1 MTPGARIAAAIAVLD
16 EVLSGAP
23 AEKVLTTWA
32 RRNRYA
38 GSGDRAAIRDH
49 VYDALRC
56 RRSFA
61 WLGGAETGRGLML
74 GAQRASGTDPSTL
87 FTGEGYAPAPVG
99 TEETGQDL
107 SDAPDAVRLD
117 MPDWLMGPLSD
128 SLGERT
134 EPALA
139 VLRTRAPVFLRVN
152 IARAD
157 REDVCAMLAAD
168 GIETVP
174 QPLADT
180 ALEVTTNPRRVAQSR
195 AYLDGLV
202 ELQDASSQAA
212 CAAVPLEPGARV
224 LDYCAG
230 GGGKSLALAARGAR
244 VTAHDSD
251 PRRMRDLPV
260 RAERA
265 GAAIVTE
272 TTIADADR
280 FDVVLCD
287 VPCTGSGTWRRT
299 PEAKW
304 LLTPERLDDLCR
316 TQAEI
321 LATAARHV
329 KPGGTLVYMTCSL
342 LTAEN
347 SARIEEFLAASK
359 GWTLTLSRRFSP
371 EDGGDGFFV
380 AVMDAPST

>member
-74 GAQRASGTDPSTL
+74 GAQRASGTDPSSL

-99 TEETGQDL
+99 AEEAGQDL
-107 SDAPDAVRLD
+107 SNAPDAVRLD

-128 SLGERT
+128 SLGDRT

-157 REDVCAMLAAD
+157 REDVRAMLAAD
-168 GIETVP
+168 GIETAP
-174 QPLADT
+174 HPLADT
-180 ALEVTTNPRRVAQSR
+180 ALEVTSNPRRVAQSR

-230 GGGKSLALAARGAR
+230 GGGKALALAARGAR

-272 TTIADADR
+272 ETIADADR

-329 KPGGTLVYMTCSL
+329 KPGGTLVYMTCSM

-347 SARIEEFLAASK
+347 SAQIEEFLAASK

>member
-1 MTPGARIAAAIAVLD
+1 MTPGVRIAAAIAVLD

-61 WLGGAETGRGLML
+61 WLGGADTGRGLML
-74 GAQRASGTDPSTL
+74 GAQRAAGTDPSTL

-117 MPDWLMGPLSD
+117 MPNWLMGPLSD

-139 VLRTRAPVFLRVN
+139 VLRTRAPVFLRAN
-152 IARAD
+152 IARTD
-157 REDVCAMLAAD
+157 REDVRAMLAAD

-174 QPLADT
+174 HPLADT
-180 ALEVTTNPRRVAQSR
+180 ALEVTSNPRRVAQSR

-230 GGGKSLALAARGAR
+230 GGGKALALAARGAR

-265 GAAIVTE
+265 GAPIVTE
-272 TTIADADR
+272 ATIADADR

-347 SARIEEFLAASK
+347 SSQIDEFLAASK
-359 GWTLTLSRRFSP
+359 GWTLTLSRCFSP

-380 AVMDAPST
+380 AVMDAPTT